1 MTTSST
7 GLSMSHQ
14 GRRAAAKAAGWVG
27 RENAESFKVLC
38 LFYFRQARPQ
48 CFATNWSRML
58 THSKLRNTRLTASCV
73 QRCLRN
79 DESRS
84 SARRWDMDTSHSPT
98 SEEWIEQRMEGFFGG
113 SKMMVETCWDTSHQS
128 INDKVTVYTWH
139 IFCMHVFM
147 YVCYYEWMREIT
159 IAWYHWESTEHLDFH
174 RMVGWMDGRTWNKT

>member
-48 CFATNWSRML
+48 CFATKGASEMMRVDHLLVGGIWIQAILQPRKNTSNKGWKVFSVDL
-58 THSKLRNTRLTASCV
+58 KWWLR
-73 QRCLRN
+73 
-79 DESRS
+79 
-84 SARRWDMDTSHSPT
+84 H
-98 SEEWIEQRMEGFFGG
+98 
-113 SKMMVETCWDTSHQS
+113 VETHRIKASMIKWQFTNDT
-128 INDKVTVYTWH
+128 Y
-139 IFCMHVFM
+139 FACMS
-147 YVCYYEWMREIT
+147 VCYYEWMREIT